1 MCRMRAV
8 LAGRGRLRTLPIVDL
23 VSLLALIGVAGFM
36 VWTFR
41 VWRAKIVIG
50 AILGC
55 IVVMEARRL
64 IRSWRSGEYRYRGG
78 IEQPRDLNPRPSR
91 SPRPPSAY
99 SSRAAA

>member
-1 MCRMRAV
+1 MCRV
-8 LAGRGRLRTLPIVDL
+8 HEIVAGRGRLRSHPIIDL
-23 VSLLALIGVAGFM
+23 VSLLALIGVAGYM

-50 AILGC
+50 AILGW

-78 IEQPRDLNPRPSR
+78 IE
-91 SPRPPSAY
+91 
-99 SSRAAA
+99 

>member
-1 MCRMRAV
+1 MRRIHAII
-8 LAGRGRLRTLPIVDL
+8 AGRGRLRSHPIVDL
-23 VSLLALIGVAGFM
+23 VSLLALIGVAGYM

-50 AILGC
+50 AILGW

-78 IEQPRDLNPRPSR
+78 IE
-91 SPRPPSAY
+91 
-99 SSRAAA
+99 